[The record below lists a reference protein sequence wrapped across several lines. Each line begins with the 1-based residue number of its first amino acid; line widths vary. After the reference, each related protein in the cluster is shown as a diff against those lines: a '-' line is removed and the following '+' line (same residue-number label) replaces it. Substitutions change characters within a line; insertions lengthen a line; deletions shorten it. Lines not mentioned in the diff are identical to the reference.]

1 MGGSSNPPVSLPGE
15 GVILNWTA
23 YKRATVVVVPFDR
36 TVSTFSGLGLFFFW
50 AGPVF
55 RSWAWEMS
63 SVAVPIPWGWECE
76 IGVMGMVAPPSPS
89 PLYGVTCRR
98 GCCLCS

>member
-36 TVSTFSGLGLFFFW
+36 TVSTFSGLGLFFFGQ
-50 AGPVF
+50 ALFSGVGLGRCPVSQSQF
-55 RSWAWEMS
+55 RGVGNVRLVSWVWW
-63 SVAVPIPWGWECE
+63 PLLPL
-76 IGVMGMVAPPSPS
+76 PPST
-89 PLYGVTCRR
+89 G
-98 GCCLCS
+98 